1 MAVDRALNPNAGA
14 TPAGTSIA
22 VDMPVTEGSDGGF
35 TIEMPDG
42 GALVQ
47 FGEEDVEDIV
57 PEHDEN
63 LAEFMDDS
71 TLGSL
76 ASELVADFEADRMSR
91 KEWEKTYVRGLE
103 LLGLKIEERT
113 QPWQG
118 ACGVFHPM
126 LSEAVVRFQAQTIQ
140 EIFPSRGPV
149 ETKIVG
155 KVTKDRMEQAQR
167 VKEYLNFLVTER
179 MSEYRA
185 ETERM
190 LFALPIAGS
199 AFRKVYYD
207 TSLGRPSSV
216 FVPAEDFVVAYG
228 NTDLLTCERA
238 THVMKKTKNEVRK
251 LQVSGFYRDVDI
263 GEPVPDIGSIQK
275 VYDDLNGDTNTY
287 EQDDRHTILEMLVDY
302 DLPGFEDE
310 IDGEK
315 TGIGLPYVIT
325 IDLSS
330 RTILSIRRNWYA
342 EDELK
347 KRRQH
352 FVHYTYLPG
361 LGFYG
366 FGLVHMVG
374 GLAKSAT
381 SILRQLV
388 DAGTLSNLPGGL
400 KTRGL
405 RIKGDDTPIMPGE
418 FRDVDIPSGSL
429 RDNIT
434 FLPYKEPSTVLYQLL
449 GDIVNTGRQ
458 FASQADVKVSDMN
471 SEAPVGTTL
480 ALLERSMKVMSAVH
494 ARLHASMKK
503 ELKLISNL
511 VRDYGPDEYPYET
524 EGQDMTKE
532 DFSDQI
538 DVIPVSDPNS
548 GTMAQRIMK
557 YQAALQLAQ
566 GAPQLYDMPLLH
578 RQMLEALGLA
588 DVDEVI
594 PLKDAKPADPVSEN
608 MNILNQKPV
617 KAFIYQDHEA
627 HIQTHMAFMQDPK
640 IQGLA
645 SQSPAAQAMAG
656 AMQAHI
662 AEHVAFQYRAEIE
675 KQLGVP
681 LPPPDEPLPDDIEY
695 RLSQLVAPA
704 AAQLLGKDQAE
715 EQAKKNA
722 EDAEDPV
729 LKLEREKLALKDKE
743 IQSKAQTEM
752 ARIQADLQKANIKAG
767 LDQERIKSM
776 ERIEGTR
783 LGVDIAKTRGQ
794 QALTAEQIAA
804 NAKAAGARLGVEISR
819 SNEDL
824 KLRRQQI
831 REQVRRN
838 VAKKQQAQQTG
849 DEQ

>member
-47 FGEEDVEDIV
+47 FGEEDAEDIV

-140 EIFPSRGPV
+140 EIFPARGPV

-155 KVTKDRMEQAQR
+155 KVTKERMEQATR

-207 TSLGRPSSV
+207 QSLGRPSSV

-263 GEPVPDIGSIQK
+263 GEPVPDKGSIQK

-330 RTILSIRRNWYA
+330 RTILSIRRNWY
-342 EDELK
+342 EDDPLK

-361 LGFYG
+361 FGFYG

-429 RDNIT
+429 RDNIS

-594 PLKDAKPADPVSEN
+594 PTKEAKPADPVTEN

-617 KAFIYQDHEA
+617 TAFIYQDHEA

-645 SQSPAAQAMAG
+645 SQSPAAQAMAA

-722 EDAEDPV
+722 EEAEDPV

-743 IQSKAQTEM
+743 IQQKGQAEM
-752 ARIQADLQKANIKAG
+752 ARIQADLQKARLKAEM
-767 LDQERIKSM
+767 DDKRIKSQ

-783 LGVDIAKTRGQ
+783 LGVDIAKTRGA
-794 QALTAEQIAA
+794 QALTAEQLASQ
-804 NAKAAGARLGVEISR
+804 AKQAGARLGVDISR
-819 SNEDL
+819 ANEEL

-831 REQVRRN
+831 KEQVRRN
-838 VAKKQQAQQTG
+838 VAKKQNTG